1 MKQVELANRLRE
13 GLAKHANEVEASAA
27 AKHYDVAVV
36 SENLVLGLLKELLE
50 LTNLRNLNTAEK
62 ANFAGLDLLDE
73 VARVGVQ
80 VTATPTLEKIKETI
94 STCKR
99 HGIDSRI
106 DRLIVYVLTRRQDSY
121 SQVAIDKLK
130 CSFTFSA
137 KDDVLD
143 FRNLA
148 SLAGA
153 ADPIRLAAAVEVLE
167 SYTKGA
173 SPSLDETRFD
183 PPSGPKEDVSLNLL
197 ELYVPSR
204 IYVADLVDLGKLRG
218 GGQRRGQRQ
227 AVRELARELGAR
239 VPSDYM
245 VSEGRLITFHALD
258 QANHPFEKLVDPGT
272 VTPLESQEF
281 WEIDTDH
288 ERVFKGLLRFSMQQK
303 LYKHSVRWFNEEGI
317 FAFLPKDNPDLRQES
332 WTGKVRATR
341 SVFVRKLNKKDET
354 KTFVCKHL
362 AFAVDFMIASTGWHM
377 ALAPDWYFSYGD
389 EFRRSRFADKS
400 LAWLKR
406 KETNRIVFDHFRFL
420 SEWLK
425 ELDQTDLF
433 NAGMQSAPTV
443 AFGEAIVLSG
453 HPKLED
459 DTWLPVRGSAID
471 AEVDDVA
478 SLFEDI

>member
-1 MKQVELANRLRE
+1 M
-13 GLAKHANEVEASAA
+13 
-27 AKHYDVAVV
+27 
-36 SENLVLGLLKELLE
+36 
-50 LTNLRNLNTAEK
+50 
-62 ANFAGLDLLDE
+62 
-73 VARVGVQ
+73 
-80 VTATPTLEKIKETI
+80 TATPTLEKIKETI

-121 SQVAIDKLK
+121 SQGAIDKLK
-130 CSFTFSA
+130 CSFSFST
-137 KDDVLD
+137 KNDVLD
-143 FRNLA
+143 FR
-148 SLAGA
+148 SLSSVAGTV
-153 ADPIRLAAAVEVLE
+153 DPVQLAAAVEVLE
-167 SYTKGA
+167 SYTKGVL
-173 SPSLDETRFD
+173 PSLDEARFD
-183 PPSGPKEDVSLNLL
+183 PPSGPREEVSLNLL

-204 IYVADLVDLGKLRG
+204 VYVADLVDLGKLSG
-218 GGQRRGQRQ
+218 GGRRRGQRH
-227 AVRELARELGAR
+227 AVREFAREFGVR

-258 QANHPFEKLVDPGT
+258 RTTHPFKKLIDHGT

-281 WEIDTDH
+281 WKIDINH

-303 LYKHSVRWFNEEGI
+303 LYKHSVRWFNEEGV
-317 FAFLPKDNPDLRQES
+317 FAFLPKDNLDLRQEN

-341 SVFVRKLNKKDET
+341 AVFVRKLNRNDET

-362 AFAVDFMIASTGWHM
+362 AFAVDFMITSTGWHM

-389 EFRRSRFADKS
+389 DFRKSLFADKS

-425 ELDQTDLF
+425 ELDQSDLF
-433 NAGMQSAPTV
+433 RSDAQSAPSV
-443 AFGEAIVLSG
+443 AFGEAIVLPG
-453 HPKLED
+453 HARLED

-471 AEVDDVA
+471 AEADDVA
-478 SLFEDI
+478 SLFEDL